1 MCVPVLC
8 HQLDS
13 GVHSLAMLA
22 AHHTQQYPQIP
33 VIAVRAGCCGVRLNE
48 GSYTVLIKVIDWYSC
63 RWKLV
68 VCMMRRA
75 CYTHAVCQQPI
86 LANTVSNRGKCSK
99 FLTPCSTRAYVSLLF
114 HW

>member
-1 MCVPVLC
+1 VLIVLLMCFKLNVCAAVC

-13 GVHSLAMLA
+13 GVYSLAMLA

-33 VIAVRAGCCGVRLNE
+33 VIAARARCCGVRLNE

-68 VCMMRRA
+68 VA
-75 CYTHAVCQQPI
+75 
-86 LANTVSNRGKCSK
+86 
-99 FLTPCSTRAYVSLLF
+99 
-114 HW
+114 